1 MEYLIPRTL
10 FSAEHEDYRR
20 TVKRFLAEHVLPFHE
35 QWEHEKRIPREVWRK
50 AGEMGLI
57 LPSMP
62 EAYGGCGTDKLFEM
76 ILVEEFMGSGASG
89 LIGFGV
95 HSLVAGYLNNYGSE
109 EMKQRWLPKMIGG
122 QVISSVAM
130 TEPNT
135 GSDLQGVKTRAVR
148 EGDEYVINGAK
159 TFISNGVQCD
169 FSLVVC
175 KTGNSGKGSADIS
188 LILVE
193 AGREGFSKSTP
204 LKKVGLH
211 SQDTCMLFFDN
222 VRVPASNVLG
232 GVEGRGF
239 SQLMRDLAW
248 ERMSG
253 AVGFQAQAEAAL
265 RHTLE
270 YTKSRMVFGQP
281 VIEFQNSRFK
291 LAEMKTEVQLGRT
304 WVDRCMELTVKG
316 ELTPE
321 AAAAA
326 KYWTGELSTRVV
338 DQCLQLHGG
347 NGYMLEYPIARL
359 YLDVRGNRIWGGTTE
374 IMKEIISRTL

>member
-1 MEYLIPRTL
+1 MDYLIPRHL

-20 TVKRFLAEHVLPFHE
+20 TVKRFLAEYVLPFHE
-35 QWEHEKRIPREVWRK
+35 QWEEEHRIPREVWRK
-50 AGEMGLI
+50 AGEMGLL

-62 EAYGGCGTDKLFEM
+62 EEYGGAGTDKLFEM

-109 EMKQRWLPKMIGG
+109 EIKQRWLPGMISGE
-122 QVISSVAM
+122 VIAAVAM

-148 EGDEYVINGAK
+148 DGDEYVINGAK

-169 FSLVVC
+169 FALVVC
-175 KTGNSGKGSADIS
+175 KTGSSGKGAQDIS
-188 LILVE
+188 LVVVE
-193 AGREGFSKSTP
+193 AGREGFGKSTP
-204 LKKVGLH
+204 LKKIGLH
-211 SQDTCMLFFDN
+211 SQDTCMLFFED
-222 VRVPASNVLG
+222 VRVPVANLLG
-232 GVEGRGF
+232 GQEGRGF

-265 RHTLE
+265 RHTIA
-270 YTKSRMVFGQP
+270 YTRDRTVFGKP
-281 VIEFQNSRFK
+281 VIDFQNTRFT
-291 LAEMKTEVQLGRT
+291 LADLKVQVQLGRT
-304 WVDRCMELTVKG
+304 WIDRCMELTVRG
-316 ELTPE
+316 ELTAE